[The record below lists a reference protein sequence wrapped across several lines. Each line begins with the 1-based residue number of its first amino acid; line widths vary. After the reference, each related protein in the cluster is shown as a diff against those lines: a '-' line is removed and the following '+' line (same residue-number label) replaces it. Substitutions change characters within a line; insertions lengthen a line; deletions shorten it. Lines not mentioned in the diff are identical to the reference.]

1 MISYS
6 DAGDAEKGSSD
17 GDEVDHFCGVGC
29 CWLVGW
35 LVLLL
40 LLLLLLVVMLCD
52 EVVTCG
58 RRRSVIYLSVN
69 TFYRSPSV
77 DISSRP
83 LCACACIADRTS
95 TFRNLSTRKTWY
107 NSLHGASMFAK

>member
-6 DAGDAEKGSSD
+6 DAGDAEKGSGD
-17 GDEVDHFCGVGC
+17 GDEVDHFCGVG
-29 CWLVGW
+29 WLLVGW
-35 LVLLL
+35 LVLL

-77 DISSRP
+77 DILSRP

>member
-17 GDEVDHFCGVGC
+17 GDEVDHFCGVG
-29 CWLVGW
+29 WLLVGW
-35 LVLLL
+35 LV
-40 LLLLLLVVMLCD
+40 LLLLLVVMLCD

-77 DISSRP
+77 DILSRP